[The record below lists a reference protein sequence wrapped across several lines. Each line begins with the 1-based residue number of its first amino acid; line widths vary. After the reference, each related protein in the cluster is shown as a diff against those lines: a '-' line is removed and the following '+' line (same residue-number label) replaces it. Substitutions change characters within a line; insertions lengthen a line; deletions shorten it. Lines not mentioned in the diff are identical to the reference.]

1 MTSIQL
7 KNVSVEFP
15 IYNTPSRSLKNRV
28 LNFATGGK
36 IERKSDRLVI
46 VSGLD
51 DISLTFR
58 DGERIGLIGNNG
70 SGKTTLLRVLSGI
83 YKPVA
88 GKIIIDGSVGT
99 LLDPSAGMDHEA
111 TGRENIY
118 LRGHLLGMS
127 NKEIDDS
134 IDDIARFTDLGDFLE
149 LPMKTYSAAMSAR
162 LAFGISTAMKN
173 DILLIDEGIGAGDA
187 TFQAKANARIQRLF
201 EETSIVILAS
211 HSPDIIRTFCTKTIV
226 MQQGKIAS
234 IS

>member
-1 MTSIQL
+1 MAHISIQKL
-7 KNVSVEFP
+7 SVEFA
-15 IYNTPSRSLKNRV
+15 IYGSRARSMKNTIMAQ
-28 LNFATGGK
+28 ATGGRIMAGAK
-36 IERKSDRLVI
+36 DVVTVRA
-46 VSGLD
+46 LD
-51 DISLTFR
+51 DLTLEINHG
-58 DGERIGLIGNNG
+58 DRIGLLGHNG
-70 SGKTTLLRVLSGI
+70 SGKSTLLRVLSGI

-88 GKIIIDGSVGT
+88 GQIVIDGSVGT

-127 NKEIDDS
+127 QKDIDDS
-134 IDDIARFTDLGDFLE
+134 IDDIAQFTDLGDFLE
-149 LPMKTYSAAMSAR
+149 LPMKTYSAGMSAR

-187 TFQAKANARIQRLF
+187 TFQVKANARIRRLF